1 MKKILWCGAVLATVF
16 GLTVDVGKSCGA
28 ATFAAAVQ
36 DNGDQVVSITSPAP
50 AEGDFTAEALRSVRA
65 RLAVRYG
72 GHYRNVPLDIKA
84 EFFEWQMWRYHQA
97 PTHQVYNRVRLPS
110 ATGQLPVWIP
120 GSDTSTWN
128 GALLAALSYKY
139 AVTKDPHT
147 LDRIAGLL
155 EGLHIFLVVTGQPGL
170 LARSIALD
178 EATREVGMQSFT
190 MSDSSQ
196 IYFRSDAAKGTFN
209 QVTMGYA
216 TMMMYAY
223 DDLPAAVQ
231 QMARADLTAMAMHV
245 VNHDY
250 HLTERSGQRTRYGD
264 LTPLMGSISVPFNA
278 QVAYQI
284 VATGHFY
291 PPEDAPAKARIEQ
304 EFRRLRYD
312 HHVYYQRPLLHLVQ
326 PQRIGASPFLKGMN
340 DRNHVTNAAFIALAL
355 ERHIARRTGNPLD
368 PEFFYQ
374 LGRTMFWS
382 MRALEAQNNSLCN
395 FMWAG
400 ILSDPELFGLMIPS
414 RADSVRAQVDR
425 VLVRGVEQLR
435 RFKLDRFVYYGKE
448 HISPVPQWNDT
459 YRPDEYYWK
468 ANPHAVW
475 EVTGAATNEMFCAI
489 DYLHAYWLMRY
500 YHLQQHPVLA
510 RHQDVLKPTPGL
522 TSGSGASA
530 PPRPRQASAKAAQG
544 CFTR

>member
-1 MKKILWCGAVLATVF
+1 MRKLFCGGIALLAVVGPSIDAGIAHGATAI
-16 GLTVDVGKSCGA
+16 A
-28 ATFAAAVQ
+28 ATAQDDGAEAAP
-36 DNGDQVVSITSPAP
+36 STSTAP
-50 AEGDFTAEALRSVRA
+50 EEENFTADALQAVRTQIIG
-65 RLAVRYG
+65 RYG
-72 GHYRNVPLDIKA
+72 GRYRDVPLDVKS

-110 ATGQLPVWIP
+110 AVGQPPAWIP

-147 LDRIAGLL
+147 LQRIAEILD
-155 EGLHIFLVVTGQPGL
+155 GLHLFLIVTSQPGL

-178 EATREVGMQSFT
+178 DATREAEMQPYT
-190 MSDSSQ
+190 MPDDSQ
-196 IYFRSDAAKGTFN
+196 IYFRSDAAKGTYN
-209 QVTMGYA
+209 QVIMGYA
-216 TMMMYAY
+216 TMMMHAY
-223 DDLPAAVQ
+223 DDLPAATQ
-231 QMARADLTAMAMHV
+231 RQAHDDLTSMVLHV

-264 LTPLMGSISVPFNA
+264 LTPLLGSISVPFNA

-284 VATGHFY
+284 IATGRFY
-291 PPEDAPAKARIEQ
+291 PPDDPQARARVEQ

-340 DRNHVTNAAFIALAL
+340 DRNHVTNAAFVALAL

-382 MRALEAQNNSLCN
+382 MRALEPLNNSLCN

-400 ILSDPELFGLMIPS
+400 ILSDPDVFAVMIPS
-414 RADSVRAQVDR
+414 RGESVRAQVGR

-435 RFKLDRFVYYGKE
+435 RFKLDRFVYYGQE
-448 HISPVPQWNDT
+448 HISPVPQWADS

-475 EVTGAATNEMFCAI
+475 EVTGAATNDMFCAI
-489 DYLHAYWLMRY
+489 DYLHAYWLLRY
-500 YHLQQHPVLA
+500 YHLQTHPALA
-510 RHQDVLKPTPGL
+510 QHQDVLKPTPGL
-522 TSGSGASA
+522 VFGSVATKPPLRRASTVA
-530 PPRPRQASAKAAQG
+530 SRPPTFK
-544 CFTR
+544 